1 MCGASAQA
9 KWRGGARGLAS
20 GEQRGER
27 AEMMTMLTKRRRL
40 RRIWSV
46 VAMAFALGWLVAAAA
61 RGEELVVTDTTW
73 HGFKR
78 VDFVVG
84 GRPALLVLP
93 KTPAPGKPWIWRTEF
108 FEHEPQAD
116 LALLERGWHVA
127 YVNAKNMYGAPRALV
142 IFDTFFEHV
151 TRNYGLARRVV
162 MEGLS
167 RGGLYAFNYAVAH
180 PERVAA
186 MYLDAPV
193 LNVHSWP
200 GRSKDT
206 PAGAKLW
213 KEFRDSYGLTE
224 EQAQNFRDS
233 PIDHIETVAQAGIPI
248 LLISGDADETVPFPD
263 NGGILQQ
270 HYKELGGMCEVI
282 IKPGGKHHPHSLVDP
297 TPIVDF
303 ITKNARF

>member
-1 MCGASAQA
+1 
-9 KWRGGARGLAS
+9 
-20 GEQRGER
+20 
-27 AEMMTMLTKRRRL
+27 MLTGGRRM
-40 RRIWSV
+40 RRVWGIFA
-46 VAMAFALGWLVAAAA
+46 VALALGALATESA

-78 VDFVVG
+78 LDFVVS
-84 GRPALLVLP
+84 GRPALLVVP
-93 KTPAPGKPWIWRTEF
+93 KTAAPGKPWIWRTEF

-127 YVNAKNMYGAPRALV
+127 YVNAKDMYGAPRAMV

-151 TRNYGLARRVV
+151 TRNYGLARRLV

-167 RGGLYAFNYAVAH
+167 RGGLYAFNYAGLH

-186 MYLDAPV
+186 LYLDAPV
-193 LNVHSWP
+193 LNVQSWP

-206 PAGAKLW
+206 PGGAKLW

-224 EQAQNFRDS
+224 EEAQNFKDS
-233 PIDHIETVAQAGIPI
+233 PINHIDVVAKAGIPI
-248 LLISGDADETVPFPD
+248 LLISGDADESVPLPD
-263 NGGILQQ
+263 NGAILKKR
-270 HYKELGGMCEVI
+270 YDELGGVCEII

-303 ITKNARF
+303 ITKHARF

>member
-1 MCGASAQA
+1 
-9 KWRGGARGLAS
+9 
-20 GEQRGER
+20 
-27 AEMMTMLTKRRRL
+27 MTMLTGLRRL
-40 RRIWSV
+40 GLNWGFAV
-46 VAMAFALGWLVAAAA
+46 MALALGWLSVTAV
-61 RGEELVVTDTTW
+61 RGEELVVTETTW

-78 VDFVVG
+78 LDFVVS
-84 GRPALLVLP
+84 GRPALLVVP

-127 YVNAKNMYGAPRALV
+127 YVNAKDMYGAPRALV
-142 IFDTFFEHV
+142 IFDTFFEYV
-151 TRNYGLARRVV
+151 TRNYGLAHRVV
-162 MEGLS
+162 LEGLS

-193 LNVHSWP
+193 LNIHSWP

-224 EQAQNFRDS
+224 EQAVNFKDS
-233 PIDHIETVAQAGIPI
+233 PIDHIDVVAKAGIPI
-248 LLISGDADETVPFPD
+248 LLIAGDADESVPLPN
-263 NGGILQQ
+263 NGGILKKR
-270 HYKELGGMCEVI
+270 YDELGGVCDTI

-303 ITKNARF
+303 ITKHARL